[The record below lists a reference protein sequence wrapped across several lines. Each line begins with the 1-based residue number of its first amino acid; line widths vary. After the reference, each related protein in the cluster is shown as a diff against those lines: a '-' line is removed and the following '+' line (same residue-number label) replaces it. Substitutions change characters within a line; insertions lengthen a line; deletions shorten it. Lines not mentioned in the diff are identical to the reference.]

1 MAGLFRGSLAA
12 SAIVLSFGV
21 LKSPQK
27 VVNASVE
34 APLLPGKKRLTF
46 CFSIQMSKISGS
58 LDHLPLGMVPLG
70 GKRRLYSSHL
80 IQSRGKFSLFH
91 SPPDP
96 PIPASCGASGTGRP
110 PVSLLALQANG
121 SVIIGSADRM
131 STFFHMF
138 FVAEVCHTE
147 HSLYI
152 LYE

>member
-1 MAGLFRGSLAA
+1 MAGLCRGSLAA

-58 LDHLPLGMVPLG
+58 LGHLPLGMVPLG

-80 IQSRGKFSLFH
+80 IQSRGKFSLF
-91 SPPDP
+91 SLSSRLADSRLLQRLRNRRPARLTACPPGERKCDY
-96 PIPASCGASGTGRP
+96 RE
-110 PVSLLALQANG
+110 
-121 SVIIGSADRM
+121 R
-131 STFFHMF
+131 
-138 FVAEVCHTE
+138 
-147 HSLYI
+147 
-152 LYE
+152 